1 MQLVY
6 TSGIFS
12 GSRYVSVGVVEHVR
26 FRCLH
31 ELYQSFAFFLSEFA
45 LLCFVLL
52 HHPSGVKDG
61 CVDNLS
67 RYPTLVLRSIIFKK
81 YKNRFS
87 TRLSEQ
93 ILSQRIAATPS
104 HKHTSC
110 WA

>member
-52 HHPSGVKDG
+52 HHPPGVKDG
-61 CVDNLS
+61 VCRYFVPLS
-67 RYPTLVLRSIIFKK
+67 H
-81 YKNRFS
+81 FS
-87 TRLSEQ
+87 
-93 ILSQRIAATPS
+93 ATQ
-104 HKHTSC
+104 HNIQKIQK
-110 WA
+110 